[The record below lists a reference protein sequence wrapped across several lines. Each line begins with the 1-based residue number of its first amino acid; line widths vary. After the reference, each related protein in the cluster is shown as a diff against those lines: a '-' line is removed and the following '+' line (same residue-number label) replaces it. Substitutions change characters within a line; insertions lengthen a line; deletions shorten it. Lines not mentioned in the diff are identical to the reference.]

1 MFTIGKVAKE
11 AHVSTDTVRYY
22 EKEGLLAPATKGD
35 NGYRL
40 YGDEAIRRLNFIK
53 HAQECGLSLADI
65 RGLLDIK
72 GRDNACCNDVR
83 SIAIEKKLQLERK
96 IRALQ
101 LMSQA
106 LTELIERCTAEGGPL
121 DACPILAAL
130 EASRANHAPLAA

>member
-22 EKEGLLAPATKGD
+22 EKEGLLVPATKGN

-40 YGDEAIRRLNFIK
+40 YNEEAIRRLNFIK

-65 RGLLDIK
+65 RGLLEIK
-72 GRDNACCNDVR
+72 GRDDACCKDVR
-83 SIAIEKKLQLERK
+83 SVAIEKKLQLEKK

-106 LTELIERCTAEGGPL
+106 LTGLIERCTVDRGSL
-121 DACPILAAL
+121 DECPILSAL
-130 EASRANHAPLAA
+130 EASRANQATVAA